1 MTCRSR
7 SQSPAR
13 ALVPVR
19 SNVNHT
25 PDPAQIQSVNRA
37 PVHVQSQTDVI
48 RVHGK
53 FITDVILLHFEPYMS
68 FTFFLC
74 FFDFV
79 RIHKIVLGCPKYLI
93 TDINIYFP
101 FNFLAIAP
109 LRQITSHVR
118 ALVLDQHHRKMET
131 PHRIATTKAWTI
143 RLVRCP
149 INYKNIDFSFRLI
162 TLETLIQTP
171 YLPKPLKTN

>member
-1 MTCRSR
+1 
-7 SQSPAR
+7 
-13 ALVPVR
+13 
-19 SNVNHT
+19 
-25 PDPAQIQSVNRA
+25 
-37 PVHVQSQTDVI
+37 
-48 RVHGK
+48 
-53 FITDVILLHFEPYMS
+53 MS

-79 RIHKIVLGCPKYLI
+79 RIHKIVLGCSKYLI

-118 ALVLDQHHRKMET
+118 ALVLDQHPRKMET

-171 YLPKPLKTN
+171 YLPKPLKTNWKRQNLKSTTEHRKHFLIFKKLCLNMYLTYMITNVLVLNMYE